1 MNSTTAN
8 TLFRLVS
15 LLTISHVALPVP
27 CHADT
32 QKKTKAPPAPKYA
45 TQRAAFASKL
55 PEFDAAWQKAVGE
68 SGSPG
73 VFLAL
78 ATHPQN
84 KKKSEV
90 KFQDNE
96 FPVSFSGFGMDPSEW
111 DPSAWDAYL
120 KDVIKDYFKTHA
132 DEKTPVEVFP
142 GARVSLSMSVGF
154 DVPENPP
161 AGDKP
166 VAIFANPRVKPL
178 LPYTWAKT
186 SEGWFRGNNGKPM
199 NVMSFRYTVQ
209 VPDDAEP
216 GEMPVTIG
224 GTAKGPGKEFE
235 VDNKYTFKVK
245 KPGPV
250 SRETLM
256 ALWANG
262 VRTLQKAKTDKAATP
277 DIIKKIPEL
286 LAALRT
292 QLEKIT
298 GRPENATHAELVKLM
313 FEDAA
318 TQALQQ

>member
-1 MNSTTAN
+1 MKAN
-8 TLFRLVS
+8 ALFHLIC
-15 LLTISHVALPVP
+15 LLAISHVALPVP

-32 QKKTKAPPAPKYA
+32 KKKTKTPPAPKYA
-45 TQRAAFASKL
+45 TQRAAFAAKL
-55 PEFDAAWQKAVGE
+55 PEFNAAWQKAIGE
-68 SGSPG
+68 AGSPD

-78 ATHPQN
+78 ASHPQN
-84 KKKSEV
+84 KKKSDV
-90 KFQDNE
+90 KFKDDE
-96 FPVSFSGFGMDPSEW
+96 FPMTFSGFGMDNSEW

-120 KDVIKDYFKTHA
+120 KDAVKDYLKTHA

-142 GARVSLSMSVGF
+142 GTRVSLSMSVGF
-154 DVPENPP
+154 DVPENAP

-166 VAIFANPRVKPL
+166 VAVFANPRVKPL

-186 SEGWFRGNNGKPM
+186 SEGWFRGNDGKPM

-216 GEMPVTIG
+216 GDLPVTIG
-224 GTAKGPGKEFE
+224 GTAKGPKDEFE
-235 VDNKYTFKVK
+235 VDNKYTFRVK
-245 KPGPV
+245 KPVPV

-262 VRTLQKAKTDKAATP
+262 VNTLQKAKNDKAATP

-286 LAALRT
+286 LTALRT

-298 GRPENATHAELVKLM
+298 ARPENTANAELVKLM

-318 TQALQQ
+318 TKALQE